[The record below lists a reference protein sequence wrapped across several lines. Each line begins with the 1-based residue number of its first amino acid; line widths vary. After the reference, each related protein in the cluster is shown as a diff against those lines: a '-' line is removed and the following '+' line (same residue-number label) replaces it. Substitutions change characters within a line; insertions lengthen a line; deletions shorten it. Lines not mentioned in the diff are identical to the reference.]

1 MTTASYVDI
10 CSLDIW
16 PGMRQI
22 RHLTDGQKEENAP
35 VEKTIERPWKKPL
48 KNALGVLYR
57 SLTVGQN
64 LGGSAMEGIASSLAK
79 PTQMRR
85 DGKPRPRSEAK
96 RARIVEVA
104 IRHFAERGYSAAR
117 VEDIAAQL
125 GIAKGSVFQHFKSK
139 DGLFFEA
146 YKKAVQSFPKYMQA
160 PAGGAGASGLF
171 EVLRYWLG
179 RTENMVRDNWSSY
192 RIYLVGNYGTDLAL
206 RREINR
212 FLVAEDPYGW
222 REFVSFGVKRGEL
235 RTDLDVDMIGSIL
248 EWTMDRF
255 QDALLT
261 EELDP
266 GLFRKSG
273 PVPEEKERANRA
285 VCGAS
290 PPGNR
295 IGESASTEK
304 A

>member
-1 MTTASYVDI
+1 MVKTGNIPDREDKQLST
-10 CSLDIW
+10 
-16 PGMRQI
+16 
-22 RHLTDGQKEENAP
+22 QKA
-35 VEKTIERPWKKPL
+35 VEKSFVTTVSFVDRRS
-48 KNALGVLYR
+48 KNPGR
-57 SLTVGQN
+57 SW
-64 LGGSAMEGIASSLAK
+64 AMEGITSSLAK

-146 YKKAVQSFPKYMQA
+146 YKKAVQSFPRYLQA
-160 PAGGAGASGLF
+160 PAEIQAQGLF

-179 RTENMVRDNWSSY
+179 RTEDMVRDNWASY

-212 FLVAEDPYGW
+212 FLVSEDPYGW
-222 REFVSFGVKRGEL
+222 H
-235 RTDLDVDMIGSIL
+235 
-248 EWTMDRF
+248 
-255 QDALLT
+255 
-261 EELDP
+261 
-266 GLFRKSG
+266 
-273 PVPEEKERANRA
+273 
-285 VCGAS
+285 
-290 PPGNR
+290 
-295 IGESASTEK
+295 
-304 A
+304 

>member
-1 MTTASYVDI
+1 
-10 CSLDIW
+10 
-16 PGMRQI
+16 
-22 RHLTDGQKEENAP
+22 
-35 VEKTIERPWKKPL
+35 
-48 KNALGVLYR
+48 
-57 SLTVGQN
+57 
-64 LGGSAMEGIASSLAK
+64 MEGIASSLAK

-96 RARIVEVA
+96 RAQIVEVA

-146 YKKAVQSFPKYMQA
+146 YKKAVQSFPKYMQS
-160 PAGGAGASGLF
+160 PAAVQERGFF
-171 EVLRYWLG
+171 EMLRYWLG

-222 REFVSFGVKRGEL
+222 RDFVSFGVKRGEL
-235 RTDLDVDMIGSIL
+235 RADLDVDMIGSIL
-248 EWTMDRF
+248 DFFGRRDRF
-255 QDALLT
+255 RRRKKGGLSSLWNCCGGR
-261 EELDP
+261 LDR
-266 GLFRKSG
+266 RKCKCRG
-273 PVPEEKERANRA
+273 RKHEYGDGHRADY
-285 VCGAS
+285 CQL
-290 PPGNR
+290 
-295 IGESASTEK
+295 
-304 A
+304 

>member
-1 MTTASYVDI
+1 
-10 CSLDIW
+10 
-16 PGMRQI
+16 
-22 RHLTDGQKEENAP
+22 
-35 VEKTIERPWKKPL
+35 
-48 KNALGVLYR
+48 
-57 SLTVGQN
+57 
-64 LGGSAMEGIASSLAK
+64 
-79 PTQMRR
+79 
-85 DGKPRPRSEAK
+85 
-96 RARIVEVA
+96 
-104 IRHFAERGYSAAR
+104 

-160 PAGGAGASGLF
+160 PAAVQERGFF
-171 EVLRYWLG
+171 ELLRYWLE

-222 REFVSFGVKRGEL
+222 REFVTFGVKRGEL
-235 RTDLDVDMIGSIL
+235 RTDLDVDMAGSIL

-273 PVPEEKERANRA
+273 PFPEEKERRIEQFVELLRRA
-285 VCGAS
+285 
-290 PPGNR
+290 
-295 IGESASTEK
+295 IGSEKAQVTEK
-304 A
+304 KA

>member
-1 MTTASYVDI
+1 MS
-10 CSLDIW
+10 
-16 PGMRQI
+16 
-22 RHLTDGQKEENAP
+22 
-35 VEKTIERPWKKPL
+35 
-48 KNALGVLYR
+48 
-57 SLTVGQN
+57 
-64 LGGSAMEGIASSLAK
+64 GITSSLAK
-79 PTQMRR
+79 PTQLRR

-96 RARIVEVA
+96 RAQIVEVA

-146 YKKAVQSFPKYMQA
+146 YKKAVQSFPKYMDA
-160 PAGGAGASGLF
+160 PAAKQQQGMF
-171 EVLRYWLG
+171 EVLRYWLE

-222 REFVSFGVKRGEL
+222 HEFVSFGVKREEL

-266 GLFRKSG
+266 GLFRKTG
-273 PVPEEKERANRA
+273 PVPEEKDRRIEQFVELLRRA
-285 VCGAS
+285 
-290 PPGNR
+290 
-295 IGESASTEK
+295 IGSDKVQATGKK

>member
-1 MTTASYVDI
+1 LKNGLEVLYL
-10 CSLDIW
+10 SL
-16 PGMRQI
+16 
-22 RHLTDGQKEENAP
+22 TCGQKN
-35 VEKTIERPWKKPL
+35 I
-48 KNALGVLYR
+48 KNI
-57 SLTVGQN
+57 
-64 LGGSAMEGIASSLAK
+64 GSWAMEGITASLAK
-79 PTQMRR
+79 PTQLRR
-85 DGKPRPRSEAK
+85 EGKPRPRSEAK
-96 RARIVEVA
+96 RGRIVEVA

-146 YKKAVQSFPKYMQA
+146 YKKAVQSFPKYMHA
-160 PAGGAGASGLF
+160 PPAVLENGFFDL
-171 EVLRYWLG
+171 LRYWLA

-222 REFVSFGVKRGEL
+222 RDFVSFGMKRGEL
-235 RTDLDVDMIGSIL
+235 RSDLDVDMTGSIL

-273 PVPEEKERANRA
+273 PVPQEKEARIEQFVELMRRA
-285 VCGAS
+285 
-290 PPGNR
+290 
-295 IGESASTEK
+295 IGSEK
-304 A
+304 VQITTRKQR

>member
-1 MTTASYVDI
+1 
-10 CSLDIW
+10 
-16 PGMRQI
+16 
-22 RHLTDGQKEENAP
+22 
-35 VEKTIERPWKKPL
+35 
-48 KNALGVLYR
+48 
-57 SLTVGQN
+57 
-64 LGGSAMEGIASSLAK
+64 MEGITTSLAK
-79 PTQMRR
+79 PTQLRR

-96 RARIVEVA
+96 RGRIVEVA

-160 PAGGAGASGLF
+160 PAV
-171 EVLRYWLG
+171 VLERGFFDLLGYWLG

-222 REFVSFGVKRGEL
+222 RDFVNFGMKRGEL
-235 RTDLDVDMIGSIL
+235 RSDLDVDMTGSIL

-273 PVPEEKERANRA
+273 PVPQQKEARIEQFVELMRRA
-285 VCGAS
+285 
-290 PPGNR
+290 
-295 IGESASTEK
+295 IGSDK
-304 A
+304 AQITGRKQ

>member
-1 MTTASYVDI
+1 
-10 CSLDIW
+10 
-16 PGMRQI
+16 
-22 RHLTDGQKEENAP
+22 
-35 VEKTIERPWKKPL
+35 
-48 KNALGVLYR
+48 
-57 SLTVGQN
+57 
-64 LGGSAMEGIASSLAK
+64 MEGITTNLAQ
-79 PTQMRR
+79 PPQMRR
-85 DGKPRPRSEAK
+85 DAKPRPRSEAK

-104 IRHFAERGYSAAR
+104 IRHFAERGYNAAR
-117 VEDIAAQL
+117 VEDIASQL

-146 YKKAVQSFPKYMQA
+146 YKKAVQSFPRYMQA
-160 PAGGAGASGLF
+160 PPETQVGGFF

-179 RTENMVRDNWSSY
+179 RTENMVRDNWASY

-212 FLVAEDPYGW
+212 FLVREDPYGW
-222 REFVSFGVKRGEL
+222 REFVSFGVSRGDL
-235 RTDLDVDMIGSIL
+235 RSDLDVDMIGSIL

-273 PVPEEKERANRA
+273 PIPEKKETRIEQFLQLLRRAIGSEKTVAERTGSGKNGSVKNGFDRT
-285 VCGAS
+285 GAEKLQVS
-290 PPGNR
+290 GK
-295 IGESASTEK
+295 IG
-304 A
+304 

>member
-1 MTTASYVDI
+1 
-10 CSLDIW
+10 
-16 PGMRQI
+16 
-22 RHLTDGQKEENAP
+22 
-35 VEKTIERPWKKPL
+35 
-48 KNALGVLYR
+48 
-57 SLTVGQN
+57 
-64 LGGSAMEGIASSLAK
+64 MEGITSSLAK
-79 PTQMRR
+79 PTQLRR

-96 RARIVEVA
+96 RGRIVEVA
-104 IRHFAERGYSAAR
+104 ILHFAERGYSAAR

-146 YKKAVQSFPKYMQA
+146 YKKAVQSFPKHMQA
-160 PAGGAGASGLF
+160 PAAVLERGFFDL
-171 EVLRYWLG
+171 LRYWLG

-222 REFVSFGVKRGEL
+222 RDFVNFGMKRGEL
-235 RTDLDVDMIGSIL
+235 RSDLDVDMTGSIL

-273 PVPEEKERANRA
+273 PVPQQKEARIEQFVELMRRA
-285 VCGAS
+285 
-290 PPGNR
+290 
-295 IGESASTEK
+295 IGSDK
-304 A
+304 AQITGRKQ